1 MASRQRC
8 EISHCSG
15 PVKNSMNENEILLIF
30 STNHLL
36 LQKFLEDR
44 LCLKDALAVLLK
56 KKRDIFVSEM
66 TQKKQEIYCNRML
79 PNQPSKCQNVCELCK
94 NKMVYNPPA
103 HELSQPGGGRKAPE
117 EREII
122 SKTDIMLIFSP

>member
-15 PVKNSMNENEILLIF
+15 PVKNSMNENEIIKIF

-36 LQKFLEDR
+36 LQKLLEDR

-56 KKRDIFVSEM
+56 KEGHLHIQNDK
-66 TQKKQEIYCNRML
+66 TKKNKKYIATML
-79 PNQPSKCQNVCELCK
+79 KNQPPKCQNV
-94 NKMVYNPPA
+94 A
-103 HELSQPGGGRKAPE
+103 KANENSEKTKWFITHLHMSSHNLAE
-117 EREII
+117 EGKLLRRREII
-122 SKTDIMLIFSP
+122 